1 MSGESVVVWTALA
14 AKALFFRPRAKPRQ
28 EIMNR
33 FKAITQQQTA
43 TNGRTCCRVAMCLV
57 LCSQID

>member
-1 MSGESVVVWTALA
+1 VVRAFVVWTAFA
-14 AKALFFRPRAKPRQ
+14 ANAFFSGRGMKPRQ
-28 EIMNR
+28 ETMNR